1 MTMTTLSDQKSTIVR
16 PKNRVRLVRSSFAAL
31 ERVAPSVGARAAE
44 RLWFTVPRA
53 RAAPVPEGGSPFDV
67 QLRGRTVRGWSWGA
81 GPVVYLVHGWG
92 GEAGQLGAFV
102 RPLVAA
108 GFTVVAHDA
117 PSHGISAAGH
127 RGPRS
132 SDIIELAQSLDAVAA
147 SYGPAHAVVGHSM
160 GGMTAMMAIR
170 DGWLGAQR
178 LVMVAPMVRVVDAEP
193 VFAGRLGLGP
203 RIQRR
208 LVHRIERQVAA
219 PLTAFDI
226 AALAPDVGWPPLL
239 AIHDRDD
246 TETPWRATEALVAGW
261 PNSELVTTQGLGH
274 RRILRDPTVI
284 RTVTDTLVA
293 DATRGLQRPA

>member
-1 MTMTTLSDQKSTIVR
+1 MATSSMQKSTTVR

-44 RLWFTVPRA
+44 RLWFTVPRG
-53 RAAPVPEGGSPFDV
+53 RPVPVPEGGSPFDV
-67 QLRGRTVRGWSWGA
+67 RLRGRTVRGWAWGA

-117 PSHGISAAGH
+117 PSHGASAPGH

-132 SDIIELAQSLDAVAA
+132 SDIIEIAQSLDAVAA
-147 SYGPAHAVVGHSM
+147 RYGPAHAVVGHSM
-160 GGMTAMMAIR
+160 GGLTAMMAIR

-178 LVMVAPMVRVVDAEP
+178 LVMVAPMVRVVDAVP

-208 LVHRIERQVAA
+208 LARRIERQVAT

-226 AALAPDVGWPPLL
+226 ATLAPDVGWPLLL

-246 TETPWRATEALVAGW
+246 TETPYRATEALVAGW
-261 PNSELVTTQGLGH
+261 PDSQLVTTRGLGH
-274 RRILRDPTVI
+274 RRILRDSAVV

-293 DATRGLQRPA
+293 DATRGLPQPA